1 MSGSPSLVFDR
12 LAIADEKRPHGRL
25 RYIEFETP
33 RAKQEPRLHAAALC
47 REIA

>member
-1 MSGSPSLVFDR
+1 VVLLLSFSIGF
-12 LAIADEKRPHGRL
+12 AIAVEKRRDGRV